1 VGILLYYKRS
11 MNTDFIILAAGKG
24 SRMGGDL
31 PKVLNLLGGK
41 PLVQHLL
48 DTVSSIKD
56 SHVKLVVGYKPELV
70 KSSLNISKKTEFIL
84 QKKQLGTAHAVKQT
98 LKGLRS
104 NSVSL
109 ILYGDGPLVK
119 KQTLSRLIASAE
131 KGNLSIL
138 TYEPE
143 DPHGYGRIVRG
154 KGGLVKKIV
163 EHKDASAEE
172 RKISEVNSGILAI
185 KTKHLKEL
193 VIKISNKNAAK
204 EYYLTDI
211 VELANKADIPVK
223 ATVVA
228 DHKQVL
234 GVNTSEELHDLER
247 QYQEDLARQ
256 LINKGARVAD
266 TSRIDIRGELSV
278 GLGSFLDINAVFEGS
293 NKIGKNVSI
302 GPNCYIKDSVLADDV
317 KVMANTVIEDSIVGS
332 GCALGPFARI
342 RGGTRMET
350 GSELGN
356 FVEANRSHIGPSSKA
371 KHLTYLGDAELGRKV
386 NVGAGTITCN
396 YDGKNKNKTIMGD
409 NSFIGSNSSLVAPV
423 KLGKDSYTGAGS
435 VITKNVKDGEL
446 AIGRGRQVNF
456 KKKK

>member
-1 VGILLYYKRS
+1 
-11 MNTDFIILAAGKG
+11 M
-24 SRMGGDL
+24 
-31 PKVLNLLGGK
+31 
-41 PLVQHLL
+41 
-48 DTVSSIKD
+48 
-56 SHVKLVVGYKPELV
+56 
-70 KSSLNISKKTEFIL
+70 
-84 QKKQLGTAHAVKQT
+84 
-98 LKGLRS
+98 
-104 NSVSL
+104 
-109 ILYGDGPLVK
+109 
-119 KQTLSRLIASAE
+119 
-131 KGNLSIL
+131 
-138 TYEPE
+138 
-143 DPHGYGRIVRG
+143 
-154 KGGLVKKIV
+154 
-163 EHKDASAEE
+163 
-172 RKISEVNSGILAI
+172 AI